1 MEIPKIIRSKRK
13 TVVLEI
19 KEDASLVI
27 RAPKNISRELI
38 CDFVHKKETWILEK
52 QKLMRRRKARVS
64 KRFVEGEGFWYLG
77 KIYKLQIANDQSS
90 RLVFK
95 DRFLLSGHHV
105 NRARELF
112 IDWYKEQ
119 ARRKIKERV
128 ELYTRAT
135 GVKYG
140 KIRISGARKR
150 WGSCGVG
157 GNLNFS
163 WRLIMAPLEVVDYVV
178 VHEITHITKRGHS
191 KDFWAKVGAIMPD
204 YRKAKSWLKENG
216 YLLTL

>member
-1 MEIPKIIRSKRK
+1 MEIPKIVRSKRK

-19 KEDASLVI
+19 KEDASLVV
-27 RAPKNISRELI
+27 RAPESTSRELI
-38 CDFVHKKETWILEK
+38 YKFAHKKEAWVLEK
-52 QKLMRRRKARVS
+52 QRLMRKRKARVS
-64 KRFVEGEGFWYLG
+64 RKFVEGEIFWYLG
-77 KIYKLQIANDQSS
+77 ETYKLHIADYQSS
-90 RLVFK
+90 RLVLK
-95 DRFLLSGHHV
+95 DKFLLSGQCV
-105 NRARELF
+105 NRAREVF

-140 KIRISGARKR
+140 KIRIGGARKR

-178 VHEITHITKRGHS
+178 AHEIAHLTERGHS

-216 YLLTL
+216 YLLNL